1 MKLSTNDLVNLI
13 KVANFTG
20 NAESLTA
27 RQNDN
32 VIHIE
37 FNPEELYPFIVQT
50 IKGEQKE
57 KQIFLK
63 SEIRQV
69 RDIYNSFTN

>member
-1 MKLSTNDLVNLI
+1 MKLSTTDLVNLI

-20 NAESLTA
+20 KPESITA
-27 RQNDN
+27 KQNDN
-32 VIHIE
+32 IIFIE

-50 IKGEQKE
+50 IQGEQKE

-63 SEIRQV
+63 SEVRQV
-69 RDIYNSFTN
+69 RDIYNALIK